1 MRRFNCQFIMIL
13 GLAVVAGSGCTNA
26 FFRQPIL
33 DLIGPTTA
41 VADAG
46 NNQSAASGQGVVL
59 NGSGSYLLFG
69 SGRTQDAITSN
80 FTFLWKVTTVPN
92 GAVAPTLNNAATSQ
106 ATFTGT
112 TAGTYVVTLTVSN
125 GTQTGT
131 DTVTIVVQ

>member
-1 MRRFNCQFIMIL
+1 MRRINCQFAMIL
-13 GLAVVAGSGCTNA
+13 GLAAVAASGCTNA

-46 NNQSAASGQGVVL
+46 NNQSAASGQGVIL
-59 NGSGSYLLFG
+59 NGSGSYLLYG
-69 SGRTQDAITSN
+69 SGRKDDAVTAN
-80 FTFLWKVTTVPN
+80 FTFLWEVTTVPS
-92 GAVAPTLNNAATSQ
+92 GAVAPTLTNAGTSQ

-131 DTVTIVVQ
+131 DTVTIVIQ

>member
-1 MRRFNCQFIMIL
+1 MRRFNCQFFMIL
-13 GLAVVAGSGCTNA
+13 GLTVVAGPGCTNA

-46 NNQSAASGQGVVL
+46 NNQSVASGQGVIL
-59 NGSGSYLLFG
+59 NGSASYLLFG
-69 SGRTQDAITSN
+69 SGRTEDAVTAN
-80 FTFLWKVTTVPN
+80 FTFLWEVTTVPD

-112 TAGTYVVTLTVSN
+112 TAGTYAVTLTVSN

-131 DTVTIVVQ
+131 DTVTVVVQ